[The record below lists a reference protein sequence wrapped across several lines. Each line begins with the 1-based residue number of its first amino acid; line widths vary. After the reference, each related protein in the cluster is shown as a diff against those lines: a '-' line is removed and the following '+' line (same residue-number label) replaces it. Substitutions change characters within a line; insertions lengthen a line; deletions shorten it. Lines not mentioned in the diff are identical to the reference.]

1 MGLSVNTTELQDN
14 VITKLEDCQKRLE
27 DAYDELNSIKI
38 PNDPDAFDGL
48 VAGNFNNSKTK
59 MMDRISTHI
68 DTVKN
73 DIINVQTMIN
83 DYNETEQRNVQIST
97 SITGGAVSNIQN
109 ETDTKEIK
117 DVEISDE
124 NQNITM
130 EEIVPD
136 TQIEQVI
143 ELIYDGNPNLTDE
156 EKERIVK
163 AITDINKTK
172 ILEGLDEDIANRIRA
187 EIIKDYLDGE
197 LELEEITKEQLQEY
211 IESHP
216 DIQIGFEINEAIEN
230 FESLIEAGVVT
241 EEEIK
246 AILENN
252 VEIHHTE
259 EEFVEAYIEA
269 GGTETEVT
277 EVESFYDPETQTVH
291 IRDTVDSVVITN
303 SIITILGEDL
313 FIDEE
318 TGEVSTNN
326 PNQVEIGESDVT
338 IEMPNDT
345 EDISGNMTDVEIDE
359 NNTTIEMSN
368 DTEDISANITDVEI
382 DENNTTIEM
391 PNDTEDISANIT
403 DVEIDENNTTIE
415 MPNDTEDISGNM
427 TDVKINENNTTDNGT
442 INIKDE
448 KNKN

>member
-1 MGLSVNTTELQDN
+1 MGLSVNTTRLQDN
-14 VITKLEDCQKRLE
+14 VITKLEECQKRLE

-48 VAGNFNNSKTK
+48 VAGNFSNSKTK

-68 DTVKN
+68 NTVKN

-83 DYNETEQRNVQIST
+83 DYNKIEQKNVQIST
-97 SITGGAVSNIQN
+97 SITGGAVLNIQN

-143 ELIYDGNPNLTDE
+143 DLIYDGNPNLTDE

-230 FESLIEAGVVT
+230 FESLIEAGVIT

-291 IRDTVDSVVITN
+291 TRDTVDSVVITN

-338 IEMPNDT
+338 IEM
-345 EDISGNMTDVEIDE
+345 
-359 NNTTIEMSN
+359 SN

-391 PNDTEDISANIT
+391 PNN
-403 DVEIDENNTTIE
+403 
-415 MPNDTEDISGNM
+415 TEDISGNM
-427 TDVKINENNTTDNGT
+427 TDVEINENNTTDNGT
-442 INIKDE
+442 VNINDE

>member
-1 MGLSVNTTELQDN
+1 MGLSVNTTRLQDN
-14 VITKLEDCQKRLE
+14 VITKLEECQKRLE

-48 VAGNFNNSKTK
+48 VAGNFSNSKTK

-68 DTVKN
+68 NTVKN

-83 DYNETEQRNVQIST
+83 DYNKIEQKNVQIST
-97 SITGGAVSNIQN
+97 SITGGAVLNIQN

-143 ELIYDGNPNLTDE
+143 DLIYDGNPNLTDE

-230 FESLIEAGVVT
+230 FESLIEAGVIT

-338 IEMPNDT
+338 IEM
-345 EDISGNMTDVEIDE
+345 
-359 NNTTIEMSN
+359 SN

-391 PNDTEDISANIT
+391 PNN
-403 DVEIDENNTTIE
+403 
-415 MPNDTEDISGNM
+415 TEDISGNM
-427 TDVKINENNTTDNGT
+427 TDVEINENNTTDNGT
-442 INIKDE
+442 VNINDE

>member
-1 MGLSVNTTELQDN
+1 MGLSVNTTRLQDN
-14 VITKLEDCQKRLE
+14 VITKLEECQKRLE

-38 PNDPDAFDGL
+38 PNDLDAFDGL
-48 VAGNFNNSKTK
+48 VAGNFSNSKTK

-68 DTVKN
+68 NTVKN

-83 DYNETEQRNVQIST
+83 DYNKIEQKNVQIST

-117 DVEISDE
+117 DVEISDK

-143 ELIYDGNPNLTDE
+143 DLIYDGNPNLTDE

-230 FESLIEAGVVT
+230 FESLIEAGVIT

-338 IEMPNDT
+338 IEM
-345 EDISGNMTDVEIDE
+345 
-359 NNTTIEMSN
+359 SN

-391 PNDTEDISANIT
+391 PNN
-403 DVEIDENNTTIE
+403 
-415 MPNDTEDISGNM
+415 TEDISGNM
-427 TDVKINENNTTDNGT
+427 TDVEINENNTTDNGT
-442 INIKDE
+442 VNINDE

>member
-1 MGLSVNTTELQDN
+1 MGLSVNTTRLQDN
-14 VITKLEDCQKRLE
+14 VITKLEECQKRLE

-38 PNDPDAFDGL
+38 PNDLDAFDGL
-48 VAGNFNNSKTK
+48 VAGNFSNSKTK

-68 DTVKN
+68 NTVKN

-83 DYNETEQRNVQIST
+83 DYNKIEQKNVQIST

-117 DVEISDE
+117 DVEISDK

-143 ELIYDGNPNLTDE
+143 DLIYDGNPNLTDE

-230 FESLIEAGVVT
+230 FESLIEAGVIT

-291 IRDTVDSVVITN
+291 TRDTVDSVVITN

-338 IEMPNDT
+338 IEM
-345 EDISGNMTDVEIDE
+345 
-359 NNTTIEMSN
+359 SN

-391 PNDTEDISANIT
+391 PNN
-403 DVEIDENNTTIE
+403 
-415 MPNDTEDISGNM
+415 TEDISGNM
-427 TDVKINENNTTDNGT
+427 TDVEINENNTTDNGT
-442 INIKDE
+442 VNINDE